1 MAVGLITCGE
11 VEDVVGALTPVGG
24 GVAQVFHELLV
35 ELRLLLVAEVEEG
48 EEEDRQEEGWE
59 VESGV
64 QGEEDTQS
72 WMAMMMV
79 VSEVWAGLELEP
91 NVSVMNCAQ
100 ESETL
105 RAFSGCTCGC
115 ACREAPRHRRCAVC
129 ACHPRRHWCS
139 HRCSFRPIYCC
150 PLCRPNSHTVVV
162 HPTLFR
168 SHFSHMFSLYY
179 HGILGVVF
187 TH

>member
-1 MAVGLITCGE
+1 MDPLCGE
-11 VEDVVGALTPVGG
+11 VEDVVGALTPVVG

-35 ELRLLLVAEVEEG
+35 ELQLLLVAEVEEG

-59 VESGV
+59 VESGEN
-64 QGEEDTQS
+64 QREERTTMYGM
-72 WMAMMMV
+72 WMTV
-79 VSEVWAGLELEP
+79 TRRKELEP

-115 ACREAPRHRRCAVC
+115 ACREAPRNRRCAVC

-139 HRCSFRPIYCC
+139 YRCAFRPIYGC
-150 PLCRPNSHTVVV
+150 PLCPPNSHTVVV

-168 SHFSHMFSLYY
+168 SHFSH
-179 HGILGVVF
+179 VF
-187 TH
+187 TVFSRHFRCGIYTSRRLQ